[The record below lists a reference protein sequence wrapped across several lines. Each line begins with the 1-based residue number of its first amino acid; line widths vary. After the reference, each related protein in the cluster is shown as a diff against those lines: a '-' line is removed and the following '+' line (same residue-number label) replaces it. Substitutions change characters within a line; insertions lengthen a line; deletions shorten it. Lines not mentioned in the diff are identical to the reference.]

1 MTDPHKYDVLR
12 EAERKALADKELSA
26 AAQAVEQPFLT
37 AEDKIK
43 ADRAALTEKLDA
55 KVRAGQITAHDRSQQ
70 LQRFEVHGT
79 EPQSHRRTAIER
91 LAQDEARR
99 QASLGARTTQV
110 NDLEKGGSGKG
121 KDQGPKKGPELG
133 GNPFER

>member
-12 EAERKALADKELSA
+12 EAERKARADKELAA

-43 ADRAALTEKLDA
+43 ADRTALTEKLDA

-70 LQRFEVHGT
+70 LQRFEVHGI
-79 EPQSHRRTAIER
+79 EPPSHRLTAIER

-99 QASLGARTTQV
+99 QASLGARTAAV
-110 NDLEKGGSGKG
+110 NDLQKDASGKG
-121 KDQGPKKGPELG
+121 NEQGPKKGLGLDDKTIEL
-133 GNPFER
+133 